1 MKGNIT
7 GRERILSGALALHYF
22 LQYAPVTTIAW
33 STPNFL
39 AHSNFHHHLLS
50 TPTDLFFP
58 SPPQTMTNHGRPA
71 PLQRAHAH
79 CPITALAVLRLAP
92 EEDGEGEGDCDGS
105 GKLCILS
112 GEDTHLRIRDAA
124 TGRLRASVHVFAA
137 QPVQGIG
144 ATLGAD
150 DHVLVWGGPWVAVI
164 SRARIRRLLAGG
176 SRGAGPQ
183 PAPSLAL
190 SRGEVLRAPDWIY
203 HASLSAA
210 SPGSLAAVVTAHNEV
225 IPLHIITTATR
236 RLEEGEGEEGEGWSL
251 RWGRVRAPPSSRP
264 ILYSAQVRWVGEEHV
279 LVAAGTA
286 FGEIVVW
293 RCRVAEGEGEGE
305 VEGEDED
312 EVEVLHVLLGHEGSI
327 FGVDIS
333 PEIQLPEDASSSSSS
348 SSSPGRRKRT
358 TPAARFLASCS
369 DDRTIRVWD
378 ISEAAS
384 RDGSA
389 APAEGGVERRRR
401 RRRLEKEEE
410 KKKSFPEARETGF
423 GEDIPSGLDN
433 LASHVSSRP
442 LAMAMGHMSRIWGVR
457 FAPPRPDAPAE
468 RLALYS
474 FGEDATAQ
482 RWRLDL
488 DGLHLPAQCE
498 GAKEE
503 CGAAPVAG
511 LAHEAIIHRHSGKHI
526 WSSAVAG
533 LWRGAGRILVVTG
546 GSDGKINVV
555 EEAAS
560 PEEDVRAV
568 MLDISSSDV
577 VSRFPASRP
586 EPGDQDAGASVD
598 DAGPCTKPAKRKKA
612 CLGEERFLMYAL
624 LSDGTIIA
632 TTVAGR
638 VFRGSLRGRDVSWT
652 EMRLSKP
659 HQDDLQQYQIV
670 RSIGASTALL
680 GSTSGNLYMCHGE
693 SVRQIYKAPGKI
705 ADIFP
710 LPPLES
716 LQGLATQQ
724 SDSSSSTTTVIVST
738 MGSSQVRLLVLDAA
752 SEDTIQRECAI
763 ELEKGFMIT
772 SAGCCQGYLIFGSRT
787 GALLI
792 YKHTTTP
799 GGRDG
804 YESIAR
810 IDRPS
815 TKDAVSCII
824 PLPAK
829 AGVPSPYFLT
839 TSRDGR
845 YRIYEITPGVTTDEI
860 HTHLRHEAL
869 PPLGPVIESAFFFTP
884 PPPFT
889 CSDSSPAAPPP
900 PPLPSPELILAGFRG
915 GSFVVWN
922 ETRQLELASVACGSG
937 HRSFTCRADPR
948 RPDHLA
954 CVWTRAARTCV
965 YAQRGLAQTPVKRG
979 GHGREVKAV
988 AVAAASGARGGAV
1001 VLLATGAE
1009 DTTVR
1014 IWRYHRR
1021 DGDADTDMDTD
1032 TRDDDPLRCL
1042 AVVERHTT
1050 GIQCLGWAAGGR
1062 YLVSSGGNEELFVWR
1077 TTRLDRSDYEGLAVV
1092 CEGVYPD
1099 KTRDGDLRIMGFDV
1113 EVLEEGRAGEAGKE
1127 GEEEEEEEVLCLSL
1141 VLSNSTLKTYRYA
1154 RTAGFTLLAE
1164 GRYTGACLT
1173 QIRHLRVTDGAAE
1186 VHVLTASTDG
1196 CIALWK
1202 ASSPAET
1209 MTEQQQQQQQHVLV
1223 DAARLHQSS
1232 IKALD
1237 LCALP
1242 RHPTH
1247 HHHTSSSS
1255 PFPDSYALLTGG
1267 DDDALGHTRLTWSD
1281 TPGGGF
1287 RLSAPPTSLTLARG
1301 AHAAAVTGLR
1311 ITSLEEVE
1319 GDGASVG
1326 SNGGGYRVRLCTASN
1341 DQRVR
1346 TWRVE
1351 VGTGGAVRR
1360 VALTGER
1367 YSGVADCGDLERLVD
1382 GGGGGGPPGVV
1393 VVGVGVEVWEGV

>member
-1 MKGNIT
+1 
-7 GRERILSGALALHYF
+7 
-22 LQYAPVTTIAW
+22 
-33 STPNFL
+33 
-39 AHSNFHHHLLS
+39 
-50 TPTDLFFP
+50 
-58 SPPQTMTNHGRPA
+58 MTNHGRSA
-71 PLQRAHAH
+71 PLQRAHVH

-92 EEDGEGEGDCDGS
+92 DGDGDGDS
-105 GKLCILS
+105 DGKLCILS

-137 QPVQGIG
+137 QPIQGIG
-144 ATLGAD
+144 TTLGAD

-164 SRARIRRLLAGG
+164 AQARIRRLLLEEN
-176 SRGAGPQ
+176 SSSSSSSKSDSP
-183 PAPSLAL
+183 PPSLAL

-203 HASLSAA
+203 HASLSTA

-225 IPLHIITTATR
+225 IPLYITTATTTPR
-236 RLEEGEGEEGEGWSL
+236 RSEEGETVEGEGGSL

-293 RCRVAEGEGEGE
+293 RCRVAEGEGED
-305 VEGEDED
+305 EGED

-333 PEIQLPEDASSSSSS
+333 PEIQLPEDSR
-348 SSSPGRRKRT
+348 GRRKRT
-358 TPAARFLASCS
+358 MTTARFLASCS

-378 ISEAAS
+378 ISEAAL

-389 APAEGGVERRRR
+389 APAEGDGEERRRR
-401 RRRLEKEEE
+401 HPEKEEE

-423 GEDIPSGLDN
+423 GEDIPLGLDN

-442 LAMAMGHMSRIWGVR
+442 LAMAMGHVSRIWGVR
-457 FAPPRPDAPAE
+457 FAPPRPNAPAE

-488 DGLHLPAQCE
+488 DGLDALTQCD

-503 CGAAPVAG
+503 CGDAPVAS
-511 LAHEAIIHRHSGKHI
+511 LAHEAVIHRHSGKHI

-533 LWRGAGRILVVTG
+533 LWSGAGRILVVTG
-546 GSDGKINVV
+546 GSDGKVNVV
-555 EEAAS
+555 EEAVG
-560 PEEDVRAV
+560 PQEGVRAV
-568 MLDISSSDV
+568 MLGISSSEV
-577 VSRFPASRP
+577 VSSFPASRP
-586 EPGDQDAGASVD
+586 EPGSLDDGASVH
-598 DAGPCTKPAKRKKA
+598 DAAVTKPAKRKKA
-612 CLGEERFLMYAL
+612 SLGEERFLMYAL

-632 TTVAGR
+632 TTIAGR

-670 RSIGASTALL
+670 RSVGASTALL

-693 SVRQIYKAPGKI
+693 SVRQIYRAPGKI
-705 ADIFP
+705 ADICP
-710 LPPLES
+710 LPLES

-724 SDSSSSTTTVIVST
+724 SDGGSSTTAVVVST
-738 MGSSQVRLLVLDAA
+738 MGSSQVRLLELDAA
-752 SEDTIQRECAI
+752 SENIIQRECVI

-792 YKHTTTP
+792 YKPTTTP
-799 GGRDG
+799 GGRGG

-845 YRIYEITPGVTTDEI
+845 YRIYEITRGVTTDEI

-884 PPPFT
+884 PPP
-889 CSDSSPAAPPP
+889 SPSSVSSTAAPPP
-900 PPLPSPELILAGFRG
+900 PSPELILAGFRG

-937 HRSFTCRADPR
+937 HRSFTCRVDPR

-965 YAQRGLAQTPVKRG
+965 YAQWGLAQTPVKRG
-979 GHGREVKAV
+979 GHGREIKAV

-1001 VLLATGAE
+1001 TLLATGAE

-1021 DGDADTDMDTD
+1021 HGDADTDTDTD
-1032 TRDDDPLRCL
+1032 TDTGTRDDDPLRCL

-1062 YLVSSGGNEELFVWR
+1062 YLVSSAGNEELFVWR
-1077 TTRLDRSDYEGLAVV
+1077 TTRLERSDYEGLAVV

-1113 EVLEEGRAGEAGKE
+1113 EVLAQGRAGEVGKE
-1127 GEEEEEEEVLCLSL
+1127 EEDEEEEVLCLSL

-1186 VHVLTASTDG
+1186 VHILTASTDG
-1196 CIALWK
+1196 RIALWK
-1202 ASSPAET
+1202 TSSPAET
-1209 MTEQQQQQQQHVLV
+1209 TAEQQQHVLV
-1223 DAARLHQSS
+1223 DVARLHQSS

-1242 RHPTH
+1242 RHPAR
-1247 HHHTSSSS
+1247 HHHTSSS
-1255 PFPDSYALLTGG
+1255 PDSYALLTGG

-1281 TPGGGF
+1281 APGGGF
-1287 RLSAPPTSLTLARG
+1287 RLFAPPTSLTLARG

-1311 ITSLEEVE
+1311 VTSLEEVE
-1319 GDGASVG
+1319 GAGAGAGTG
-1326 SNGGGYRVRLCTASN
+1326 SDGGGYRVRLCTASN

-1351 VGTGGAVRR
+1351 VGAGGAVRR
-1360 VALTGER
+1360 VVLTGER

-1382 GGGGGGPPGVV
+1382 GRGGGCLPGVV
-1393 VVGVGVEVWEGV
+1393 VVGVGMEVWEGL